1 MVKTCVIKL
10 QGAEGRDA
18 SDQIA
23 LCTFDSFSVEVQMNA
38 GYIYGAHA

>member
-23 LCTFDSFSVEVQMNA
+23 LCTFHSFSVEVQMNA